1 MDAPK
6 ETMTPFEA
14 RLELANITNDKT
26 HPLHDLYHRQDRTVM
41 EYVEA
46 IYRSAYG
53 SGTIAIGD
61 TIVVTEAPGGSDE
74 RSTIR

>member
-26 HPLHDLYHRQDRTVM
+26 HPLHDLYHSQDRTAM
-41 EYVEA
+41 EYVDA

-53 SGTIAIGD
+53 SGTITIGEGID
-61 TIVVTEAPGGSDE
+61 VKVSLGG
-74 RSTIR
+74 